1 MPPMRAEEVAKF
13 LRDHP
18 EFFDEYTELLSTI
31 HVPHPSGG
39 HAIPLAERQ
48 VLTLREKNRAL
59 EAKLRELVQFGEDN
73 DLIGDRVHRV
83 TLAMLAAQDL
93 ESLLQSLHHH
103 LSEDFRVP
111 AVALR
116 LWSGRTLSNQPEFE
130 TVSQE
135 ARVFA
140 ETLTNPYFSDRPM
153 FESAVWFAGAG
164 ELHSFVY
171 VPLRIDHPIGVL
183 ALASPDPAR
192 FTPDMGTLYLTRLGE
207 LISAALKRYGE
218 D

>member
-1 MPPMRAEEVAKF
+1 MRAEEVAKY

-48 VLTLREKNRAL
+48 VLTLRDKSRTL
-59 EAKLRELVQFGEDN
+59 ETKLRELVQFGEDN

-83 TLAMLAAQDL
+83 TLSMMAARDL
-93 ESLLQSLHHH
+93 PSLLEALHHD
-103 LSEDFRVP
+103 LREDFRVP

-116 LWSGRTLSNQPEFE
+116 LWSRRMIEGTPEFE

-140 ETLTNPYFSDRPM
+140 ESLTNPYFSDRPM
-153 FESAVWFAGAG
+153 FETGTWFNAAGG
-164 ELHSFVY
+164 ELSSFVY
-171 VPLRIDHPIGVL
+171 VQLRTERPVGLL
-183 ALASPDPAR
+183 ALASPDPTR

-207 LISAALKRYGE
+207 LVSIALKRCGE
-218 D
+218 N